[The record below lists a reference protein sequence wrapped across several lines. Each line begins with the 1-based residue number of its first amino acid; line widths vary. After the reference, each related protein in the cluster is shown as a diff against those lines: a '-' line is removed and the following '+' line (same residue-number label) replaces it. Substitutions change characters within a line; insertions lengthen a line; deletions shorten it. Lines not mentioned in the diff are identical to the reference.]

1 MSRHET
7 TIRLADT
14 DAAGVLYFA
23 SLLRI
28 AHEAYEAWFESAGLP
43 IATVIRDRSYALP
56 IVHADAD
63 FKLPLA
69 LGDRVVVTVT
79 VSELG
84 DRSFTI
90 AYGLEGPHGVAGT
103 ARTVHVAIDRGEK
116 RSIPLPGE
124 VRQIL
129 SA

>member
-1 MSRHET
+1 MYRHET
-7 TIRLADT
+7 RIHLADT

-28 AHEAYEAWFESAGLP
+28 AHEAYEAWFQDSGLP
-43 IATVIRDRSYALP
+43 LSTVIGDRPYALP

-63 FKLPLA
+63 FKAPLR
-69 LGDRVVVTVT
+69 LGDRVVVDLT

-84 DRSFTI
+84 ERSYTI
-90 AYGLEGPHGVAGT
+90 AYGIEGPHGLAGS
-103 ARTVHVAIDRGEK
+103 ARTTHVAIGREEK
-116 RSIPLPGE
+116 RSIPIPAE

>member
-1 MSRHET
+1 MYRHET
-7 TIRLADT
+7 RIRLADT

-43 IATVIRDRSYALP
+43 IATVMRDRTYALP
-56 IVHADAD
+56 IVHAEAD
-63 FKLPLA
+63 FKLPLV
-69 LGDRVVVTVT
+69 LGDRVVVTLT

-90 AYGLEGPHGVAGT
+90 QYGLEGPHGVAGT
-103 ARTVHVAIDRGEK
+103 ARTVHVAIDRTEK
-116 RSIPLPGE
+116 RSMPLPAE

>member
-1 MSRHET
+1 MYRHET
-7 TIRLADT
+7 RIRLADT

-43 IATVIRDRSYALP
+43 IATVVRDRTYALP
-56 IVHADAD
+56 IVHAEAD
-63 FKLPLA
+63 FKLPLV
-69 LGDRVVVTVT
+69 LGDRVVVTLT

-84 DRSFTI
+84 ERSFTVQ
-90 AYGLEGPHGVAGT
+90 YGLEGPHGVAGS
-103 ARTVHVAIDRGEK
+103 ARTVHVAIDRNEK
-116 RSIPLPGE
+116 RSMPLPAE

>member
-1 MSRHET
+1 MYRHET
-7 TIRLADT
+7 RIHLADT

-28 AHEAYEAWFESAGLP
+28 AHEAYEAWFQDAGLP

-63 FKLPLA
+63 FKLPLV
-69 LGDRVVVTVT
+69 LGDRVVVTLT
-79 VSELG
+79 SELG
-84 DRSFTI
+84 ERSYTI
-90 AYGLEGPHGVAGT
+90 RYELEGPHGLAGS
-103 ARTVHVAIDRGEK
+103 ARTVHVAIDRTEK
-116 RSIPLPGE
+116 RSIPIPAE

>member
-1 MSRHET
+1 MYRHET
-7 TIRLADT
+7 RIRLADT

-28 AHEAYEAWFESAGLP
+28 AHEAYEAWFENAGLP
-43 IATVIRDRSYALP
+43 LSAVIRDRSYALP

-63 FKLPLA
+63 FKLPLV
-69 LGDRVVVTVT
+69 LGDRVVVTLT
-79 VSELG
+79 VAELG
-84 DRSFTI
+84 ERSYTI
-90 AYGLEGPHGVAGT
+90 AYGLEVPQGLAGS
-103 ARTVHVAIDRGEK
+103 ARTVHVAIDRTEK
-116 RSIPLPGE
+116 RSIPIPTE